1 MSAGLPRSFYI
12 FPTLLKYEETGHLY
26 SKFILQN
33 KNNMRK
39 QRCVHQNTNTPY
51 AVVGA

>member
-33 KNNMRK
+33 KNNMRE
-39 QRCVHQNTNTPY
+39 QRCVHQNTDTPS
-51 AVVGA
+51 AVAEA